1 MDAMNAELAH
11 EMTIAEWAAMD
22 EDEPGELVDGVLV
35 EDEMPDSIHE
45 IVVTWFVHV
54 LSTWLAGRGFVLG
67 SEAKFKVRPRRG
79 RKPDVSVYLPGRKP
93 EPRGA
98 ISRPPDIMI
107 EVVTPTPRDGRRD
120 RVEKVEDYAVFG
132 VKMYWIVDPEL
143 RTLEVLELGADGRYA
158 HALGAIDVCELSP
171 LGCPGLVLDLTA
183 LWSEVDRLLEG
194 EGA

>member
-1 MDAMNAELAH
+1 MTSMNAQPSR
-11 EMTIAEWAAMD
+11 EMTIAEWAALD

-45 IVVTWFVHV
+45 VVVTWFVHV
-54 LSTWLAGRGFVLG
+54 LGTWLGGRGFVLG

-98 ISRPPDIMI
+98 ITRPPDIMI
-107 EVVTPTPRDGRRD
+107 EVVNPTPRDGGRD
-120 RVEKVEDYAVFG
+120 RVEKVEDYAAFG
-132 VKMYWIVDPEL
+132 VRMYWIVDPEL

-158 HALGAIDVCELSP
+158 HALGASHARDVSP
-171 LGCPGLVLDLTA
+171 PGCAGLVLDLTA
-183 LWSEVDRLLEG
+183 LWAEVDRLLEG
-194 EGA
+194 EDP

>member
-45 IVVTWFVHV
+45 VVVGWFIEV
-54 LSTWLAGRGFVLG
+54 LRVWLAGRGFVLG

-98 ISRPPDIMI
+98 ISRAPDIMI

-120 RVEKVEDYAVFG
+120 RLEKVDDYAVFG

-158 HALGAIDVCELSP
+158 HALGASDARDLSP
-171 LGCPGLVLDLTA
+171 PGCAGLVLDLTA